1 MQSIPAL
8 TSDFC
13 LHVIIDASPLPSR
26 YDPNK
31 KLSEQMLYDLGVKG
45 DLAVALYIA
54 GIKSR
59 ISPWLIDEGCLP
71 VDQDTDLKTASQAIM
86 TNAFIAE
93 AAVVLA
99 ASAPDTKK
107 DAKAPKKKGANAK

>member
-13 LHVIIDASPLPSR
+13 LHVVIDASPLPDR

-31 KLSEQMLYDLGVKG
+31 KPSEQMLYDLGVKG
-45 DLAVALYIA
+45 DLAVALYIS
-54 GIKSR
+54 GVKDR
-59 ISPWLIDEGCLP
+59 IAPWLIEDSCLP

-86 TNAFIAE
+86 TNAFMEE
-93 AAVVLA
+93 AAVALA
-99 ASAPDTKK
+99 ASAPAAKK
-107 DAKAPKKKGANAK
+107 RAKGKGANAK